1 MKSHHVEYSS
11 RFESLETALTSLHVA
26 ASKSSTSEPVQLF
39 QIHNVKLDFLVKLM
53 QSRLVQDYYREFT
66 ALALANRIQGIIAD
80 ALLDCFLSD
89 LKIDIQRDVIVQNP
103 TSWLHAVSLAKLF
116 EEKYLPKQETSLT
129 HPYPKYQP

>member
-116 EEKYLPKQETSLT
+116 EEKYLPKQKL
-129 HPYPKYQP
+129 P

>member
-80 ALLDCFLSD
+80 ALPDCFLSD

-116 EEKYLPKQETSLT
+116 EEKYLPKQKL
-129 HPYPKYQP
+129 P